1 MSPSPLPFNP
11 DPLAS
16 LVTEAAVRVADHV
29 RWAWRKLQARK
40 VRQ

>member
-16 LVTEAAVRVADHV
+16 LVTEAATRALAHL
-29 RWAWRKLQARK
+29 RWAWRTLAHKMRS
-40 VRQ
+40 